1 MMRSYD
7 ASQQGL
13 FRTFAPADGDTAIG
27 DIFGGRQDIRT
38 GGVQFD
44 QPHLQL
50 GRRRRGPEGR
60 EDGV

>member
-38 GGVQFD
+38 GGRAVSTSSSSVGA
-44 QPHLQL
+44 PWA
-50 GRRRRGPEGR
+50 RP
-60 EDGV
+60 